1 MEISRL
7 MLIRNHWIWTSKHK
21 AFNSI
26 NSFFWLIDWVVICC
40 LIWSWY
46 DWETDIWWGIFE
58 SWDWVFWSRN
68 SLKSQLLKLTT
79 RTNSSISGKQ
89 MTWQLYQSYQWKSV
103 ENMTQNVLFISES
116 PHLHHW
122 VTLPWRAPQHSW
134 VCTVDLTCLP
144 TILSPPPTL
153 LSTLVLLLHSGNNI
167 FKIKNFKAIIRLEM
181 ITYVQIYMV
190 E

>member
-89 MTWQLYQSYQWKSV
+89 MTWQLYQSSPVKYSWKHDSKC
-103 ENMTQNVLFISES
+103 FIYFRIPTSS
-116 PHLHHW
+116 PLGDPGMASTAALLGLHSRPD
-122 VTLPWRAPQHSW
+122 LPPNH
-134 VCTVDLTCLP
+134 P
-144 TILSPPPTL
+144 LSPTYL
-153 LSTLVLLLHSGNNI
+153 ALHSSPTSSL
-167 FKIKNFKAIIRLEM
+167 R
-181 ITYVQIYMV
+181 
-190 E
+190 